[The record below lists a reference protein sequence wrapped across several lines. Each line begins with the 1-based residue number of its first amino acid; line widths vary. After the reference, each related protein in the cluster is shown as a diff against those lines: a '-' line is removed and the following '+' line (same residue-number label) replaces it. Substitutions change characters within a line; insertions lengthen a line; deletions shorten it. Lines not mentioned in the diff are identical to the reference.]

1 MKDVLIRTKIFRLAT
16 QNKDPNI
23 IETAESVERSKK
35 DYKKLSKKFDWNQ
48 DLVFEL
54 QTLKAGIAKKKNEK
68 LIGNGSTKVRILSTM
83 GE

>member
-23 IETAESVERSKK
+23 IETAESAERSKK

-48 DLVFEL
+48 DLVLEL
-54 QTLKAGIAKKKNEK
+54 PTLKVGIANKKNEK
-68 LIGNGSTKVRILSTM
+68 LMGNGSTKVRTLSTM